1 MKKSRLLYISMSRSE
16 KIWGWLYMAF
26 SMIALPSLLQLLNTK
41 LAAPMN
47 EGTLNFTF
55 YCVNFFA
62 ICCIFRSF
70 LRDSLVAAWRD
81 LWNFVQ
87 AVVLG
92 YVAYWACSKVMDF
105 AMSYLLPN
113 FRNVNDSAITVMAHT
128 NYTLTAIGVVLLV
141 PLVEEVLYRGLIFRN
156 LYRSSQVAAYLV
168 SMAAFAAIHVLGYI
182 GSESVTTLVI
192 CFLQYLPAGLCLAW
206 TYTKADNIFAPVIVH
221 ALVNAIAIGAARG
234 IG

>member
-1 MKKSRLLYISMSRSE
+1 MSRSE
-16 KIWGWLYMAF
+16 KVLGWLYMAF
-26 SMIALPSLLQLLNTK
+26 SLVALPSLLQLLNRNLTS
-41 LAAPMN
+41 PMS
-47 EGTLNFTF
+47 EGVLNFVF
-55 YCVNFFA
+55 YCINFFF
-62 ICCIFRSF
+62 ICCIFHAF

-92 YVAYWACSKVMDF
+92 YVAYWAATRVMDF

-113 FRNVNDSAITVMAHT
+113 FRNINDSAISAMAST
-128 NYTLTAIGVVLLV
+128 NYTLMAIGVVLLV
-141 PLVEEVLYRGLIFRN
+141 PLAEEVLYRGLIFRN

-206 TYTKADNIFAPVIVH
+206 TYTKADNIFAPIVVH
-221 ALVNAIAIGAARG
+221 ALVNAIAIGAVR
-234 IG
+234 

>member
-1 MKKSRLLYISMSRSE
+1 MSRSE

-26 SMIALPSLLQLLNTK
+26 SLIALPALLQLLNGK
-41 LAAPMN
+41 LASPMDA
-47 EGTLNFTF
+47 GTLNFAF
-55 YCVNFFA
+55 YCINFLA
-62 ICCIFRSF
+62 VCCIFHRF
-70 LRDSLVAAWRD
+70 LRDSLVVMWRD

-92 YVAYWACSKVMDF
+92 YVAYWAASWVIDL
-105 AMSYLLPN
+105 AMSWLLPN
-113 FRNVNDSAITVMAHT
+113 FKNVNDSAIAGLAQTS
-128 NYTLTAIGVVLLV
+128 YTLMAIGVVLLV
-141 PLVEEVLYRGLIFRN
+141 PLTEEVLYRGLIFRN

-182 GSESVTTLVI
+182 GSESVTTLAI

-221 ALVNAIAIGAARG
+221 ALVNAIAIGAVR
-234 IG
+234 

>member
-1 MKKSRLLYISMSRSE
+1 MKKSRLLYISMSRGE
-16 KIWGWLYMAF
+16 KIRGWLYMAF
-26 SMIALPSLLQLLNTK
+26 SLLALPALLQFLNTK

-47 EGTLNFTF
+47 EGTLNFAF

-62 ICCIFRSF
+62 ICCIFRRF
-70 LRDSLVAAWRD
+70 LRDSLVAMWRD

-92 YVAYWACSKVMDF
+92 YVAYWACSRAMDTV
-105 AMSYLLPN
+105 MSYLLPGFQN
-113 FRNVNDSAITVMAHT
+113 INDSAITEMAHA
-128 NYTLTAIGVVLLV
+128 NYTLMAIGVVLLV
-141 PLVEEVLYRGLIFRN
+141 PLAEEVLYRGLIFRN
-156 LYRSSQVAAYLV
+156 LYRSSQLAAYLV

-182 GSESVTTLVI
+182 GSESVTTLAV

-221 ALVNAIAIGAARG
+221 ALVNAIAIGAVR
-234 IG
+234 

>member
-1 MKKSRLLYISMSRSE
+1 MSRSE

-26 SMIALPSLLQLLNTK
+26 SLLALPALLQLLNGK
-41 LAAPMN
+41 LAAPMD
-47 EGTLNFTF
+47 ESTLNFAF
-55 YCVNFFA
+55 YCVNFFC
-62 ICCIFRSF
+62 ILCIFRKF

-92 YVAYWACSKVMDF
+92 YVAYWAATQVMDF
-105 AMSYLLPN
+105 AMSYLMPN
-113 FRNVNDSAITVMAHT
+113 FKNINDSAISVMAST
-128 NYTLTAIGVVLLV
+128 NYTLMAISVVLLV
-141 PLVEEVLYRGLIFRN
+141 PLAEEVLYRGLIFRN

-168 SMAAFAAIHVLGYI
+168 SMAAFAAVHVLGYI

-206 TYTKADNIFAPVIVH
+206 TYTKADNIFAPVVVH
-221 ALVNAIAIGAARG
+221 ALVNAIAIGAVR
-234 IG
+234 